1 MCGVLPAAAITISS
15 HRFSLFLSCAR
26 SVSHC
31 LSISLHTQKFLANGA
46 LCCSLARSPLTCS
59 TQFKI
64 SPAREFHRFG
74 LILCAFCRMQI
85 SKPLVLGVCQVALT
99 FPLVGALLILISS
112 AFWNLREIKVVCRR
126 TCVCIG
132 LAGANDDDRQGFYRY
147 AEQKSVVCVRNT
159 VLQEFTRTTHTTH
172 ERIKMPVGVI
182 VSTFFCTLLL
192 LVELELFCVGCL
204 QANLLSKFLFL

>member
-15 HRFSLFLSCAR
+15 HGFSLSSVLTQSVTAFPSLFTHKNSSLMVR
-26 SVSHC
+26 S
-31 LSISLHTQKFLANGA
+31 A
-46 LCCSLARSPLTCS
+46 ARSPLTCS

-112 AFWNLREIKVVCRR
+112 AFWNLREIKVVCGR
-126 TCVCIG
+126 TCVCI
-132 LAGANDDDRQGFYRY
+132 
-147 AEQKSVVCVRNT
+147 
-159 VLQEFTRTTHTTH
+159 
-172 ERIKMPVGVI
+172 
-182 VSTFFCTLLL
+182 
-192 LVELELFCVGCL
+192 
-204 QANLLSKFLFL
+204 